1 MKTEKDLVCIFAGNP
16 IDADIIKQILDDN
29 SIASNLKNGLMA
41 TIAPMDVSSG
51 GAFPAEV
58 EVFVKDEKEARL
70 LVEAFHKS
78 AKY

>member
-1 MKTEKDLVCIFAGNP
+1 MKTKNDLVCIFAGSSM
-16 IDADIIKQILDDN
+16 DADIIKQILDD
-29 SIASNLKNGLMA
+29 SEIASNLRNGLMSS
-41 TIAPMDVSSG
+41 IAPMDVSSG

-58 EVFVKDEKEARL
+58 EVFLKDEKEARL